1 MDVEEDIVEY
11 CSTCLSLAIVQ
22 DKDDIVPYCND
33 CKGCNIV
40 SGTFEE
46 WESLHKEKYPDQW
59 ILQPRN
65 IISRETIKHE
75 YNILKE
81 KLNGREKA

>member
-59 ILQPRN
+59 ILHPRN
-65 IISRETIKHE
+65 IISRETIKRK

>member
-1 MDVEEDIVEY
+1 MNDEEDIVEY
-11 CSTCLSLAIVQ
+11 CNTCLSLAIVQ

-46 WESLHKEKYPDQW
+46 WESLHKAKYPDQW
-59 ILQPRN
+59 ILHPRN
-65 IISRETIKHE
+65 IISRETIKHT

-81 KLNGREKA
+81 KLNGREKS